1 MSYAHVTLCL
11 MAMCYENNNTYIKK
25 KKEAMDLGNW
35 RRGELSIQIKATRL

>member
-11 MAMCYENNNTYIKK
+11 MAMCYENNNMY

-35 RRGELSIQIKATRL
+35 RRGELSI

>member
-11 MAMCYENNNTYIKK
+11 MAMCYENNNIKK